1 MHCFNN
7 IDYLLGFFLETL
19 EKDINNLYQ
28 ELSEGETSGLLERAG
43 KDDETAVSMDFF
55 HDELTLDVK
64 ANDVASRCLTNSPE
78 Y

>member
-28 ELSEGETSGLLERAG
+28 ELSEGETSGLLERSG
-43 KDDETAVSMDFF
+43 KEDETAVSMDFF
-55 HDELTLDVK
+55 YDELTLDVK